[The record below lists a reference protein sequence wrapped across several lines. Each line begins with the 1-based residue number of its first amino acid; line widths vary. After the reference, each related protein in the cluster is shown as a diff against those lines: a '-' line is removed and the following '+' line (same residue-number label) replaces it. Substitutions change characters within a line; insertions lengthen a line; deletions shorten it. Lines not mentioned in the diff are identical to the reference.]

1 MGEGVVTKTR
11 LRILHFTY
19 DHPDN
24 PWCGGGG
31 ARRTWAINR
40 ILRRNHDITVACGAF
55 PRMSFGGEPF
65 RIQFLGHA
73 TNYKESRLK
82 YILKSA
88 RFNTSPYD
96 LVVEDFSVYAPVFPP
111 LKGSSR
117 ITILNSHYGLAAL
130 KYTGAYGLV
139 SIFGEYVLLRA
150 RKHFIVVSKHLK
162 RIVPGNARSVAVIG
176 QGVDL
181 PSRQPLRS
189 EDYVLFLGRF
199 DVKVKGVDVLLKAW
213 ACIPPGK
220 RALPLH
226 MVGGGDA
233 RPLMRM
239 KDFLN
244 VDDVK
249 ILERVDHDQ
258 VFSVIAKSAFVC
270 IPSRSEGF
278 GLVAAET
285 MALGK
290 PLVVSAIPSLK
301 SLVPHRIAGLHVPPG
316 DPVLLSKAIERLLS
330 DKTLRFRLGA
340 GAREMGKNFLWEK
353 IAEEQEAFYWEVVHG
368 NRVNGRRSS

>member
-1 MGEGVVTKTR
+1 MGEGVVTKSR

-31 ARRTWAINR
+31 AQRTWAINR
-40 ILRRNHDITVACGAF
+40 ILSRDHDVTVVCGAF
-55 PRMSFGGEPF
+55 PGMSFSSEPF
-65 RIQFLGHA
+65 HIQFLGHA
-73 TNYKESRLK
+73 TNYLESRLK

-88 RFNTSPYD
+88 CFNMRPYD
-96 LVVEDFSVYAPVFPP
+96 LVVEDFSVYAPVFLPA
-111 LKGSSR
+111 KGRCR

-130 KYTGAYGLV
+130 KYTGGFGLF
-139 SIFGEYVLLRA
+139 SILGEYALLRA

-162 RIVPGNARSVAVIG
+162 RIVPGNADVSVIG

-181 PSRQPLRS
+181 PARQPLRS

-199 DVKVKGVDVLLKAW
+199 DVKVKGIDILLKAW
-213 ACIPPGK
+213 SYIPPQK
-220 RALPLH
+220 RILPLH
-226 MVGGGDA
+226 MVGGGDF
-233 RPLMRM
+233 RSVKRM
-239 KDFLN
+239 KDSLN
-244 VDDVK
+244 LDDVK
-249 ILERVDHDQ
+249 IVGRVDHES
-258 VFSVIAKSAFVC
+258 VFSAIARAAFIC

-301 SLVPHRIAGLHVPPG
+301 SLVSHGIAGLQVPPG
-316 DPVLLSKAIERLLS
+316 DPALLSKAIERLLL
-330 DKTLRFRLGA
+330 DKALRFQLSRGA
-340 GAREMGKNFLWEK
+340 SEMGKKFSWEK
-353 IAEEQEAFYWEVVHG
+353 IAKEQEAFYWKAIHTQRE
-368 NRVNGRRSS
+368 RRRRS